1 LWPLQPLRAQNSFP
15 VSAGLIFDK
24 KHRFESA
31 LGRSAKTTI

>member
-1 LWPLQPLRAQNSFP
+1 MASDFGAAVIPLR